1 MQASSLITIKTYSQ
15 IVINESSVFRVCLDT
30 AVSSSQHI
38 YHATAIIIFITVN
51 EFVSA
56 QLNSINQ
63 QVGQMN
69 MSASQFGL
77 LKKSYYLC
85 NEMVNEMND
94 TFGLMLL
101 SVTLY
106 DFVKI
111 VTEGMYV
118 TVNYSNHNEWYIYV
132 LNTLA
137 ILYSLA
143 SFFVISLRAQ
153 YLTHRVN
160 FSHSFYFL
168 L

>member
-1 MQASSLITIKTYSQ
+1 
-15 IVINESSVFRVCLDT
+15 
-30 AVSSSQHI
+30 
-38 YHATAIIIFITVN
+38 
-51 EFVSA
+51 
-56 QLNSINQ
+56 
-63 QVGQMN
+63 
-69 MSASQFGL
+69 
-77 LKKSYYLC
+77 
-85 NEMVNEMND
+85 MVNEMND

-160 FSHSFYFL
+160 FSHSFFFL
-168 L
+168 LWCFFDLKLTFFYSSYELAFFQLIGNVETAWNIWRDSNGYIEITVQLT